1 MQVLFL
7 PFFIFFSQLSYIDM
21 GAEFMN
27 HVIHLITANL
37 RNIFRTVCTAISSC
51 IRDTNLRFV
60 LVAAFLGTLNH
71 FLYFL
76 SGQSAIV
83 ALFCPVNES
92 VWEHLKLLYFPFL
105 FVSIWEYFSLRPAAL
120 HFFYCRYLGV
130 VFGMLFTV
138 FVFYTYSGILGR
150 NFLVL
155 DILLFYSSVI
165 FSFGMSEYFTDRLH
179 TSRETDST
187 FVISLW
193 MITAFFF
200 FVFTCFPPDLP
211 LFYSA

>member
-1 MQVLFL
+1 MN
-7 PFFIFFSQLSYIDM
+7 YI
-21 GAEFMN
+21 
-27 HVIHLITANL
+27 IHLIAINL
-37 RNIFRTVCTAISSC
+37 RSIFQIVRNAISSC
-51 IRDTNLRFV
+51 IRDTDLRFV

-76 SGQSAIV
+76 SGQSPIV

-105 FVSIWEYFSLRPAAL
+105 FVSIWEYLSLHPVVL
-120 HFFYCRYLGV
+120 PFFYCRYLGV
-130 VFGMLFTV
+130 LLGMFFTV
-138 FVFYTYSGILGR
+138 SVFYTYSGILGR
-150 NFLVL
+150 NFLIL

-165 FSFGMSEYFTDRLH
+165 FSFGMSEYISDKTRSPH
-179 TSRETDST
+179 ETEPG
-187 FVISLW
+187 FVVSLW
-193 MITAFFF
+193 LITSFFF

>member
-1 MQVLFL
+1 
-7 PFFIFFSQLSYIDM
+7 
-21 GAEFMN
+21 MN
-27 HVIHLITANL
+27 HVIHLITVNL
-37 RNIFRTVCTAISSC
+37 KNIFRTVCSAISSC
-51 IRDTNLRFV
+51 IRDTDLRFV

-105 FVSIWEYFSLRPAAL
+105 FVSIWEYLSLRPETL

-138 FVFYTYSGILGR
+138 SVFYTYSGILGR

>member
-1 MQVLFL
+1 MLQ
-7 PFFIFFSQLSYIDM
+7 PISKKSFILS
-21 GAEFMN
+21 AQRLSPAFKAQR
-27 HVIHLITANL
+27 LA
-37 RNIFRTVCTAISSC
+37 
-51 IRDTNLRFV
+51 FV

-76 SGQSAIV
+76 SGQSPII

-105 FVSIWEYFSLRPAAL
+105 FVSIWEYLSLHPVVL
-120 HFFYCRYLGV
+120 PFFYCRYLGV
-130 VFGMLFTV
+130 LLGMFFIV
-138 FVFYTYSGILGR
+138 SVFYTYSGILGR
-150 NFLVL
+150 NFLIL

-165 FSFGMSEYFTDRLH
+165 FSFGMSEYISGKIRSPH
-179 TSRETDST
+179 ETEPG
-187 FVISLW
+187 FVVSLW
-193 MITAFFF
+193 LITSFFF

>member
-1 MQVLFL
+1 
-7 PFFIFFSQLSYIDM
+7 
-21 GAEFMN
+21 MN
-27 HVIHLITANL
+27 HMIHLITANL
-37 RNIFRTVCTAISSC
+37 RTILQDVCRKISSC
-51 IRDTNLRFV
+51 IHNTALRFI
-60 LVAAFLGTLNH
+60 LTAAFLGTLNH

-76 SGQSAIV
+76 SGQSAII

-105 FVSIWEYFSLRPAAL
+105 FVSVWEYLTLRPAVL
-120 HFFYCRYLGV
+120 QFFYCRYLGV
-130 VFGMLFTV
+130 LLGMLFTV
-138 FVFYTYSGILGR
+138 SVFYTYSGILGR

-165 FSFGMSEYFTDRLH
+165 VSFAMSEYFIGRSR
-179 TSRETDST
+179 TSHETDPA

-193 MITAFFF
+193 VITAFFF
-200 FVFTCFPPDLP
+200 FVFTCFSPDLP

>member
-1 MQVLFL
+1 
-7 PFFIFFSQLSYIDM
+7 
-21 GAEFMN
+21 MN
-27 HVIHLITANL
+27 PIIHHISANL
-37 RNIFRTVCTAISSC
+37 KSIFRAACNGIASC
-51 IRDTNLRFV
+51 IRGTALRFV
-60 LVAAFLGTLNH
+60 LVAAILGTLNH

-76 SGQSAIV
+76 TGQSAIV

-105 FVSIWEYFSLRPAAL
+105 FVSIWEYLTLRPEIL
-120 HFFYCRYLGV
+120 SFFYCRYLGV
-130 VFGMLFTV
+130 IFGMLFTIS
-138 FVFYTYSGILGR
+138 VFYTYSGILGR
-150 NFLVL
+150 NFLVP

-165 FSFGMSEYFTDRLH
+165 VSFGMSAYFSGRSH

-193 MITAFFF
+193 VITAFFF

>member
-1 MQVLFL
+1 MQVFFL
-7 PFFIFFSQLSYIDM
+7 HFFIFFSQPPYIDM

-27 HVIHLITANL
+27 HIIHLITVNL
-37 RNIFRTVCTAISSC
+37 RSIFQTICNTISSC
-51 IRDTNLRFV
+51 IRDTDLRFV

-105 FVSIWEYFSLRPAAL
+105 FVSIWEYLALRPAVL

-130 VFGMLFTV
+130 IFGMLFTV
-138 FVFYTYSGILGR
+138 SVFYTYSGILGR

-165 FSFGMSEYFTDRLH
+165 VSFGMSAYFSGRSH

-193 MITAFFF
+193 VITAFFF

>member
-1 MQVLFL
+1 
-7 PFFIFFSQLSYIDM
+7 M

-27 HVIHLITANL
+27 YVIHLIAINL
-37 RNIFRTVCTAISSC
+37 RSIFQTVRNAISSC
-51 IRDTNLRFV
+51 IRDTDLRFV

-76 SGQSAIV
+76 SGQSAFV

-105 FVSIWEYFSLRPAAL
+105 FVSIWEYLSLRPEVL

-130 VFGMLFTV
+130 IFGMLFTIS
-138 FVFYTYSGILGR
+138 VFYTYSGILGR

-165 FSFGMSEYFTDRLH
+165 VSFGISEYFTERSH
-179 TSRETDST
+179 TSRETDSA

-193 MITAFFF
+193 VITAFFF

>member
-1 MQVLFL
+1 
-7 PFFIFFSQLSYIDM
+7 
-21 GAEFMN
+21 MN
-27 HVIHLITANL
+27 HIIHHITANL
-37 RNIFRTVCTAISSC
+37 KTILQDGCRKISSC
-51 IRDTNLRFV
+51 IRNTALCFI
-60 LVAAFLGTLNH
+60 LTAAILGTLNH

-105 FVSIWEYFSLRPAAL
+105 FVSLWEYLTLRPAVL
-120 HFFYCRYLGV
+120 QFFYCRYLGV
-130 VFGMLFTV
+130 ISGMLFTV
-138 FVFYTYSGILGR
+138 SIFYTYSGILGQ

-165 FSFGMSEYFTDRLH
+165 VSFGMSEYFTCRSQ
-179 TSRETDST
+179 TSHETDPA

-193 MITAFFF
+193 VITAFFF
-200 FVFTCFPPDLP
+200 FLFTCFPPDIP

>member
-7 PFFIFFSQLSYIDM
+7 HFFIFFSQSPYIDM

-27 HVIHLITANL
+27 HIIHLITVNL
-37 RNIFRTVCTAISSC
+37 RSIFQTVRNTISSC
-51 IRDTNLRFV
+51 IRDTDLRFV

-105 FVSIWEYFSLRPAAL
+105 FVSIWEYLALRPAVL

-130 VFGMLFTV
+130 IFGMLFTV
-138 FVFYTYSGILGR
+138 SVFYTYSGILGR

-165 FSFGMSEYFTDRLH
+165 VSFRMSAYFSGRSH

-193 MITAFFF
+193 VITAFFF

>member
-1 MQVLFL
+1 
-7 PFFIFFSQLSYIDM
+7 
-21 GAEFMN
+21 MN
-27 HVIHLITANL
+27 HIIHLITVNL
-37 RNIFRTVCTAISSC
+37 RSIFQTICNTISSC
-51 IRDTNLRFV
+51 IRDTDLRFV

-105 FVSIWEYFSLRPAAL
+105 FVSIWEYLALRPAVL

-130 VFGMLFTV
+130 IFGMLFTV
-138 FVFYTYSGILGR
+138 SVFYTYSGILGR

-165 FSFGMSEYFTDRLH
+165 VSFGMSAYFSGRSH
-179 TSRETDST
+179 TSRKTDST

-193 MITAFFF
+193 VITAFFF

>member
-1 MQVLFL
+1 
-7 PFFIFFSQLSYIDM
+7 M

-27 HVIHLITANL
+27 HVIHLITVNL
-37 RNIFRTVCTAISSC
+37 RSIFRTVCTAISSC
-51 IRDTNLRFV
+51 IRDTDLRFV
-60 LVAAFLGTLNH
+60 LAAAFLGTLNH

-105 FVSIWEYFSLRPAAL
+105 FVSIWEYLSLRPAVL

-130 VFGMLFTV
+130 LFGMLFTIS
-138 FVFYTYSGILGR
+138 VFYTYSGILGR

-165 FSFGMSEYFTDRLH
+165 VSFGMSEHFAGSSH
-179 TSRETDST
+179 ISRETDST

-193 MITAFFF
+193 VITAFFF
-200 FVFTCFPPDLP
+200 FVFTCFPPDLA
-211 LFYSA
+211 LFYST

>member
-1 MQVLFL
+1 
-7 PFFIFFSQLSYIDM
+7 M

-27 HVIHLITANL
+27 HMIHYITTNL
-37 RNIFRTVCTAISSC
+37 KTILQNVCRKISSC
-51 IRDTNLRFV
+51 IRNTAFRFI
-60 LVAAFLGTLNH
+60 LTAAVLGTLNH

-76 SGQSAIV
+76 SGQSAVV

-105 FVSIWEYFSLRPAAL
+105 FVSIWEYLSLRPAVL

-130 VFGMLFTV
+130 IFGMLFTIS
-138 FVFYTYSGILGR
+138 VFYTYSGILGR

-165 FSFGMSEYFTDRLH
+165 VSFGISEYFTERSH
-179 TSRETDST
+179 TSRETDSA

-193 MITAFFF
+193 VITAFFF

>member
-1 MQVLFL
+1 MN
-7 PFFIFFSQLSYIDM
+7 YI
-21 GAEFMN
+21 
-27 HVIHLITANL
+27 IHLIAINL
-37 RNIFRTVCTAISSC
+37 RSIFQTVRNAISSC
-51 IRDTNLRFV
+51 IRDTDLRFV

-76 SGQSAIV
+76 SGQSAFV

-105 FVSIWEYFSLRPAAL
+105 FVSIWEYLSLRPSVP
-120 HFFYCRYLGV
+120 HFFYCRYLGAIL
-130 VFGMLFTV
+130 GMLFTV
-138 FVFYTYSGILGR
+138 SVFYTYSGILGQ
-150 NFLVL
+150 NFLIL

-165 FSFGMSEYFTDRLH
+165 VSFGISEYFTGRTH
-179 TSRETDST
+179 TSHKTDPA

-193 MITAFFF
+193 VITAFFF
-200 FVFTCFPPDLP
+200 FIFTCFPPDLP

>member
-7 PFFIFFSQLSYIDM
+7 YFFIFFSQPSYIDM
-21 GAEFMN
+21 GVEFMN
-27 HVIHLITANL
+27 HMIHLITANL
-37 RNIFRTVCTAISSC
+37 RTILQDVCRKISSC
-51 IRDTNLRFV
+51 IHNTALRFI
-60 LVAAFLGTLNH
+60 LTAAVLGTLNH

-76 SGQSAIV
+76 SGQSAII

-105 FVSIWEYFSLRPAAL
+105 FVSVWEYLTLRPAVL
-120 HFFYCRYLGV
+120 RFFYCRYLGV
-130 VFGMLFTV
+130 LLGMLFTV
-138 FVFYTYSGILGR
+138 SVFYTYSGILGR

-165 FSFGMSEYFTDRLH
+165 VSFGMSEYFIGQ
-179 TSRETDST
+179 SRISHETDPA

-193 MITAFFF
+193 VITAFFF

>member
-7 PFFIFFSQLSYIDM
+7 HFFIFFSQLSYIDM

-27 HVIHLITANL
+27 HIIHLITVNL
-37 RNIFRTVCTAISSC
+37 RSIFQTICNTISSC
-51 IRDTNLRFV
+51 IRDTDLRFV

-105 FVSIWEYFSLRPAAL
+105 FVSIWEYLALRPAVL

-130 VFGMLFTV
+130 IFGILFTV
-138 FVFYTYSGILGR
+138 SVFYTYSGILGR

-165 FSFGMSEYFTDRLH
+165 VSFGMSAYFSGRSH

-193 MITAFFF
+193 VITAFFF

>member
-1 MQVLFL
+1 
-7 PFFIFFSQLSYIDM
+7 
-21 GAEFMN
+21 MN
-27 HVIHLITANL
+27 PIIHHISANL
-37 RNIFRTVCTAISSC
+37 KSIFQVICNRIASC
-51 IRDTNLRFV
+51 IRGTALRFV
-60 LVAAFLGTLNH
+60 LVAAILGTLNH

-76 SGQSAIV
+76 TGQSAVI

-105 FVSIWEYFSLRPAAL
+105 FVSVWEYLALHPEAL

-130 VFGMLFTV
+130 IFGMLFTIS
-138 FVFYTYSGILGR
+138 VFYTYSGILGQ

-165 FSFGMSEYFTDRLH
+165 ISFGMSEYFSGMSH
-179 TSRETDST
+179 ASHETDSI

-193 MITAFFF
+193 VITAFFF

>member
-1 MQVLFL
+1 MN
-7 PFFIFFSQLSYIDM
+7 YI
-21 GAEFMN
+21 
-27 HVIHLITANL
+27 IHLIAINL
-37 RNIFRTVCTAISSC
+37 RSIFQTVRNAISSC
-51 IRDTNLRFV
+51 IRDTDLRFV

-76 SGQSAIV
+76 SGQSAFV

-105 FVSIWEYFSLRPAAL
+105 FVSIWEYLSLRPSVL

-130 VFGMLFTV
+130 ILGMLFTIS
-138 FVFYTYSGILGR
+138 VFYTYSGILGR

-155 DILLFYSSVI
+155 DILLFYSSEIV
-165 FSFGMSEYFTDRLH
+165 SFGISEYFSGRSH
-179 TSRETDST
+179 TSHETDSR

-193 MITAFFF
+193 VITAFFF